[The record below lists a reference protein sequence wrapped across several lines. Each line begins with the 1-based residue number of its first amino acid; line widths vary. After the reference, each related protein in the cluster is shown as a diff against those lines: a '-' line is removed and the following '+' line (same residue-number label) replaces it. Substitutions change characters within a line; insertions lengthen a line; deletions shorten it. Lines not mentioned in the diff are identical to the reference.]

1 MSDPI
6 LDTNFNDPNR
16 PNDYSRSPFYDKEP
30 LPNAT
35 ATLVLG
41 ICSIVTCFCYGIP
54 GIACGII
61 ALLISKESVRM
72 YKENPDRYRDWPN
85 LNAGRICAI
94 VGIVLGALYILFII
108 AYLGFIGYFIMNNPN
123 GLN

>member
-1 MSDPI
+1 MSEPI
-6 LDTNFNDPNR
+6 LDSNFQNPERRQHSYLQKD
-16 PNDYSRSPFYDKEP
+16 P

-54 GIACGII
+54 GLACGII
-61 ALLISKESVRM
+61 ALVISKKSVEL
-72 YKENPDRYRDWPN
+72 YKEDPDRWSDWPN

-94 VGIVLGALYILFII
+94 IGIILGALYLIFII
-108 AYLGFIGYFIMNNPN
+108 VYFAFIGTMIMNAP
-123 GLN
+123 GGPFSQ